1 MKNSFWNQEKYDK
14 ILYFLLFPHRY
25 CRQNNYS
32 YTVQLLSILPAKFTW
47 VTLLPNTTSRLNQ
60 FHLNK
65 LPNPAGI
72 SPFRS
77 SQKMNCT
84 LQTLFYH
91 ESLPSQHET
100 CFCCLQS
107 GGESCPVRAKT
118 RRSDC
123 RSPVCSHSSRGKN
136 LLHRYISFETPS
148 ILHRLLSDH
157 RRLQILLNHQDRFCI
172 HHWSCRLT
180 CKLRRS
186 SYKQLKEKREK
197 VKPNEHQVN

>member
-1 MKNSFWNQEKYDK
+1 MTKHFTSNPFPP
-14 ILYFLLFPHRY
+14 FLHI
-25 CRQNNYS
+25 
-32 YTVQLLSILPAKFTW
+32 SIADDIIVLTPYNCFTW
-47 VTLLPNTTSRLNQ
+47 VTLLANTTLRLNQ

-65 LPNPAGI
+65 LLNPAGI
-72 SPFRS
+72 SPFRLP
-77 SQKMNCT
+77 QKMNCT

-91 ESLPSQHET
+91 ESLPSQHAA
-100 CFCCLQS
+100 CYCSSQS
-107 GGESCPVRAKT
+107 GGESCSVRAKT
-118 RRSDC
+118 HCSDC

-136 LLHRYISFETPS
+136 LPHRYISFETPS

-157 RRLQILLNHQDRFCI
+157 RRLQILPNHQDRFCI
-172 HHWSCRLT
+172 HHWSCCLT

>member
-1 MKNSFWNQEKYDK
+1 
-14 ILYFLLFPHRY
+14 
-25 CRQNNYS
+25 
-32 YTVQLLSILPAKFTW
+32 
-47 VTLLPNTTSRLNQ
+47 
-60 FHLNK
+60 
-65 LPNPAGI
+65 
-72 SPFRS
+72 
-77 SQKMNCT
+77 MNCT

-123 RSPVCSHSSRGKN
+123 RSPVCSHPKRGKN
-136 LLHRYISFETPS
+136 LLYRYISFETPS

-157 RRLQILLNHQDRFCI
+157 RRLQILPNHRDRFCI

-186 SYKQLKEKREK
+186 SYKQLKKKERKWNRMSTK
-197 VKPNEHQVN
+197 STKSSSFNLIIIFPTNLSRLASHKFGSSWCFGFLVQVWSVVVECQKTYFLFSWSSDQRRNSCYWHHIADDVSYRYRFLLF

>member
-1 MKNSFWNQEKYDK
+1 MFS
-14 ILYFLLFPHRY
+14 
-25 CRQNNYS
+25 
-32 YTVQLLSILPAKFTW
+32 TQLLTLNYLLSTLPAKFTRIA
-47 VTLLPNTTSRLNQ
+47 LLTNTTLRLNQ
-60 FHLNK
+60 FHLNN
-65 LPNPAGI
+65 LPNSAGI
-72 SPFRS
+72 SPFRLP
-77 SQKMNCT
+77 QKMNRT
-84 LQTLFYH
+84 LQTLCYRGY
-91 ESLPSQHET
+91 LPSQHEA
-100 CFCCLQS
+100 CCGCSQS
-107 GGESCPVRAKT
+107 GGAFCPVRAKT

-123 RSPVCSHSSRGKN
+123 RSPVCSHPKRGKN
-136 LLHRYISFETPS
+136 LPHRYISFETPS